1 MQNSLSHYGT
11 KGMRWGVR
19 KYQNPDGSLTAAGRK
34 RYGSSSDLSSKTDA
48 EMQEAVKRKNLE
60 NAYRQATKGDDD
72 RLEKSKRLIDASKSE
87 AEALTNLERRVP
99 NRKRKNMDLS
109 NMTDKEMRD
118 AINRKLLERQYQDMF
133 DDSAVNRGRE
143 RLRTVLE
150 VGTATLGVAS
160 TALGMALAIKQ
171 LRE

>member
-60 NAYRQATKGDDD
+60 NAYRRATKGDDGLD
-72 RLEKSKRLIDASKSE
+72 KSKKVVDATKSE
-87 AEALTNLERRVP
+87 AEALTNLERRIP
-99 NRKRKNMDLS
+99 SRKRKNMDLS